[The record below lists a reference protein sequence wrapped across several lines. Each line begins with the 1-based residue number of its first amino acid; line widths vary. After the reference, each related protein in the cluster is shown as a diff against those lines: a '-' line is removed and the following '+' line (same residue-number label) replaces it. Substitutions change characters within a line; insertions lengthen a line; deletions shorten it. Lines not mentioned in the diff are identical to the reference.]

1 MKKAILILAS
11 FAIFTTISCKKEDRN
26 LPEGLYAE
34 METAKGTI
42 LLKLYYKETPITV
55 ANFIT
60 LAEGKNQFVNEEYKG
75 KKLFDGL
82 KFHRVLENFMI
93 QGGDPLGN
101 GSGDTGYKFKD
112 EITNATFDKEGLLAM
127 ANSGPNT
134 NSSQFFI
141 THLKTPWLDG
151 KHTIFG
157 EVIQKGM
164 EVVNAIKQDDA
175 INKVTI
181 LRIGEDAKKFNAV
194 KVFDDY
200 FSKSAKKDSE
210 TSKLEI
216 EKVAQNIREKLAL
229 FTTKK
234 AEATKSPTGL
244 LYYIDGEGV
253 AAKNGQ
259 EVNVNYAGYLESGT
273 LFDTSDAELAK
284 SMGKYDEQRAQ
295 QSGYRTIPYTIGSKG
310 QMIAGFEEGL
320 SKLKIGQKAILFI
333 PSNLAYGVNG
343 AGNIIPPNSNIIF
356 EVTMTNK

>member
-1 MKKAILILAS
+1 MKKALLILAS
-11 FAIFTTISCKKEDRN
+11 VAIFTTISCKKEDRN

-112 EITNATFDKEGLLAM
+112 EITKATFDKEGLLAM

-141 THLKTPWLDG
+141 THVKTPWLDG

-157 EVIQKGM
+157 EVVQKGM

-181 LRIGEDAKKFNAV
+181 LRIGEDAKKFNSV

-229 FTTKK
+229 FATKK

>member
-1 MKKAILILAS
+1 MKKALLILATL
-11 FAIFTTISCKKEDRN
+11 ALFTSTSCKKEDRS
-26 LPEGLYAE
+26 LPDGLYAE

-42 LLKLYYKETPITV
+42 LLELYYKTTPVTV
-55 ANFIT
+55 ANFVT

-75 KKLFDGL
+75 KNLYDGL

-112 EITNATFDKEGLLAM
+112 EITDATFDKEGLLAM

-157 EVIQKGM
+157 HVILKGM
-164 EVVNAIKQDDA
+164 EVVDAIKQDDA

-181 LRIGEDAKKFNAV
+181 LRIGESAKKFNAV
-194 KVFDDY
+194 KIFDNY

-210 TSKLEI
+210 QSKLAI
-216 EKVAQNIREKLAL
+216 EKIALHIREKLAL
-229 FTTKK
+229 FATKK
-234 AEATKSPTGL
+234 AEATKSSTGL
-244 LYYIDGEGV
+244 LYSIEGEGT
-253 AAKNGQ
+253 AAKDGQ
-259 EVNVNYAGYLESGT
+259 EVNVNYAGYLENGT

-295 QSGYRTIPYTIGSKG
+295 QSGYRTIPFNIGSKG